1 MRMKRSRVKEYF
13 CRKAVTVKDKEGGTS
28 LEYQPSIAFSGEVWP
43 AGGKIQA
50 EQYGNRLGYI
60 RNIKIQGEYEVS
72 PDERGRLHYIFPE
85 TGLDIVEGD
94 GLCLHVPGDAPP
106 DYRVISIRP
115 YVPLRLEAEKLAA
128 SPNTVTGGAR
138 MG

>member
-13 CRKAVTVKDKEGGTS
+13 CRKAVPVKDREGGTS
-28 LEYQPSIAFSGEVWP
+28 LEYQPSIAFTGEVWP

-60 RNIKIQGEYEVS
+60 RNIKIQGKYEIS
-72 PDERGRLHYIFPE
+72 PDEKGRLHYVFPE

-115 YVPLRLEAEKLAA
+115 YTPLRLEAEALAA
-128 SPNTVTGGAR
+128 STGMGNGGAR

>member
-1 MRMKRSRVKEYF
+1 MRMKRSRIKEYF
-13 CRKAVTVKDKEGGTS
+13 CRKAVPVKDREGGTS
-28 LEYQPSIAFSGEVWP
+28 LEYQPSAAFTGEVWP

-50 EQYGNRLGYI
+50 EQYGNRLKYI
-60 RNIKIQGEYEVS
+60 RNVKIQGSYEAV
-72 PDERGRLHYIFPE
+72 PDEKGRLHYVFPE
-85 TGLDIVEGD
+85 TGLDVMEGD

-115 YVPLRLEAEKLAA
+115 YIPLRLEAEALAA
-128 SPNTVTGGAR
+128 ASGTGNGGIR

>member
-1 MRMKRSRVKEYF
+1 MRMRRSRTKEYF
-13 CRKAVTVKDKEGGTS
+13 CRKAVMVKDKEGGTHTD
-28 LEYQPSIAFSGEVWP
+28 YQSSIAFTGEVWP

-60 RNIKIQGEYEVS
+60 RNIKIQGEYEAV
-72 PDERGRLHYIFPE
+72 PDEKGQLHYVFLE

-115 YVPLRLEAEKLAA
+115 YTPLRLEAEKLAV
-128 SPNTVTGGAR
+128 STGTGNGGIR